1 MKITKKHRRS
11 SPSPIMMLDK
21 IDEVGEGTKR
31 DTFRDLEEF
40 WDNSDTDRAKA
51 RSDIKDP
58 AVKKYIPTFSP
69 TIE

>member
-1 MKITKKHRRS
+1 
-11 SPSPIMMLDK
+11 MMLDK